1 MKNTLKTVI
10 VMAMIL
16 FVGLG
21 AQAQSS
27 VPDAVVNATR
37 KNDSRALAVY
47 FNDKVELII
56 PGKSG
61 VFSNAQAEQVIKS
74 FFAANPASDFKI
86 IHQGV
91 RDNSSFAI
99 GMYTSKSNFTFRVY
113 YLVKDS
119 DGSVLI
125 HQMRIEKQD
134 E

>member
-10 VMAMIL
+10 VMAMITI
-16 FVGLG
+16 VGLS

-74 FFAANPASDFKI
+74 FFAPTRHPTLRLYTKACVTIRRLPLVCT
-86 IHQGV
+86 HQRATTHSGCT
-91 RDNSSFAI
+91 I
-99 GMYTSKSNFTFRVY
+99 W
-113 YLVKDS
+113 
-119 DGSVLI
+119 
-125 HQMRIEKQD
+125 
-134 E
+134 

>member
-1 MKNTLKTVI
+1 MIKIKK
-10 VMAMIL
+10 MAITIAL
-16 FVGLG
+16 ALSSLAAAYG
-21 AQAQSS
+21 QSS
-27 VPDAVVNATR
+27 VPDEVVSATR
-37 KNDSRALAVY
+37 SNDSRTLASY

-61 VFSNAQAEQVIKS
+61 IFSSAQAEQVIKS
-74 FFAANPASDFKI
+74 FFTTNPAADFKI

-99 GMYTSKSNFTFRVY
+99 GRYTSKSNYVFRVY

>member
-1 MKNTLKTVI
+1 
-10 VMAMIL
+10 MAMIL

-99 GMYTSKSNFTFRVY
+99 GMYTSKSNYTFRVY